1 MYLFKIDDEV
11 RLYNRP
17 LGKVPV
23 LSDAVLLAKIWKP
36 RERAGKERS
45 TPSMRRPVSVKVFLS
60 FLFFPF
66 PRVVPIQPSRLC
78 RHPSIRTL
86 L

>member
-17 LGKVPV
+17 LVKVPV

-36 RERAGKERS
+36 RERAAKERS
-45 TPSMRRPVSVKVFLS
+45 TPGKSGNR
-60 FLFFPF
+60 
-66 PRVVPIQPSRLC
+66 
-78 RHPSIRTL
+78 
-86 L
+86 